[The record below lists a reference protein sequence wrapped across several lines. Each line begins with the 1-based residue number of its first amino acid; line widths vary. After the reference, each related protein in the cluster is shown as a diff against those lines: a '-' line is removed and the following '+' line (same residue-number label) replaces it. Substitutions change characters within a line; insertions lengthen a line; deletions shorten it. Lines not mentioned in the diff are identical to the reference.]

1 LPMFAEQERLYADE
15 LSLSSDS
22 TEYEE
27 HAATHDWTARKTVTF
42 TTTKDLILCVK
53 ANFWSVVGASV
64 AKGAMR
70 ITIDDKP
77 IWASGG
83 KSLPAGTTTNFPTPD
98 IYVYL
103 ASGAHHLDFD
113 TAVWVLGSIQKFG
126 LNSHNVG
133 LLNFNDKLGSITD
146 SGSVANAAGVLTTI
160 LNVDVTV
167 PAARKLPVGEI
178 AHYSA
183 LIYAVAVDSHTGT
196 TRRTKMLLIGES
208 NVAAHNN
215 CHLFI
220 NDVEVD
226 WSDHLDDDED
236 ADATNPTY
244 GLGAKGIYIIGSV
257 TPAQTFN
264 VKVKSYCS
272 TDSHTQVYGQV
283 LLCPWL
289 SPQVDYSPV
298 TLKFG
303 QASTFYAILEPLN
316 TDTSKSSKLGKTR
329 FHTFGDATDFYDVDT
344 GTGILLASYTFE
356 VVDVESCSWIVSC
369 TSIICISYLGV
380 DLF

>member
-1 LPMFAEQERLYADE
+1 MPLFAEQERLYADE

-83 KSLPAGTTTNFPTPD
+83 KSLPAGATSNFLTPD
-98 IYVYL
+98 IFVYL

-126 LNSHNVG
+126 INSHNVG

-146 SGSVANAAGVLTTI
+146 SGSVANGAGVLTTI
-160 LNVDVTV
+160 LNVNVTV
-167 PAARKLPVGEI
+167 PAARKLPIGDL

-183 LIYAVAVDSHTGT
+183 LIDIVAVDSHTSP
-196 TRRTKMLLIGES
+196 TRRTKMLQIGES

-220 NDVEVD
+220 NDVEVN
-226 WSDHLDDDED
+226 WTDHLDDDED
-236 ADATNPTY
+236 ADASNAGY
-244 GLGAKGIYIIGSV
+244 GLGAKGIYIVGDV
-257 TPAQTFN
+257 DPGQTFN
-264 VKVKSYCS
+264 VKVKSYCDG
-272 TDSHTQVYGQV
+272 DSHTEVFGQV

-303 QASTFYAILEPLN
+303 QGSTFYAVLEPLN
-316 TDTSKSSKLGKTR
+316 IDTSKSGKLGKTR
-329 FHTFGDATDFYDVDT
+329 FHSFGDATDFYDVES
-344 GTGILLASYTFE
+344 GTGILIQSYSFE
-356 VVDVESCSWIVSC
+356 VVDVESCTWIVSC

-380 DLF
+380 DLR